1 MYIEKIHEQTLSI
14 IFCSWGFSNL
24 DLRYRFFERIN
35 CILALTFLAVDTLI
49 NILRENIPNFVTLKT
64 FGLNVL
70 IALAQWQRFDPT
82 CRRIGTWWVSDW
94 YGTFKTAAWDCI
106 LPQYCTTL
114 GKQPAVYPSLHH
126 LEEKKQQQK
135 ILGTHSVLAKAC
147 VGELPTWAK
156 LSLASKKKL
165 ADSEA
170 YDSLSLCFH
179 FLSESENHIN
189 LQNSCTFSNAI
200 LFMPLKASRSTI
212 RFPVKI
218 QLGFQFNFRVISGEL
233 KDPRDLWYCE
243 NKKHL

>member
-1 MYIEKIHEQTLSI
+1 MTKVWPHMQKNRNLMSKWLIWYLQNCSLGLHFATILYNPWQATSSLS
-14 IFCSWGFSNL
+14 
-24 DLRYRFFERIN
+24 
-35 CILALTFLAVDTLI
+35 LI
-49 NILRENIPNFVTLKT
+49 T
-64 FGLNVL
+64 
-70 IALAQWQRFDPT
+70 
-82 CRRIGTWWVSDW
+82 
-94 YGTFKTAAWDCI
+94 
-106 LPQYCTTL
+106 
-114 GKQPAVYPSLHH
+114 PSGG
-126 LEEKKQQQK
+126 KKQQQK

-170 YDSLSLCFH
+170 YDSLSLCFP